1 MYHTQL
7 PLIRNYASLLPCLNF
22 QYNFK
27 KQNETAIRQ
36 EAVELA
42 NLLDGVRI

>member
-1 MYHTQL
+1 MLAL
-7 PLIRNYASLLPCLNF
+7 PSLIRNDATLLPCLNL

-27 KQNETAIRQ
+27 KQNETAVR
-36 EAVELA
+36 EEVVELG